1 MVNLFK
7 LHCHSLVHTGIS
19 YNSLPLQLNTVTSSN
34 KIFARLHTCW
44 LIIRLKEMET
54 VHVEYANASV
64 TMAAPVMKTS
74 CYETEAT
81 E

>member
-7 LHCHSLVHTGIS
+7 LYCHSPVHTGIR

-34 KIFARLHTCW
+34 KIFARLYVCW
-44 LIIRLKEMET
+44 LIIHLKEMET
-54 VHVEYANASV
+54 GHVEYANASV
-64 TMAAPVMKTS
+64 RMASAVMKTS